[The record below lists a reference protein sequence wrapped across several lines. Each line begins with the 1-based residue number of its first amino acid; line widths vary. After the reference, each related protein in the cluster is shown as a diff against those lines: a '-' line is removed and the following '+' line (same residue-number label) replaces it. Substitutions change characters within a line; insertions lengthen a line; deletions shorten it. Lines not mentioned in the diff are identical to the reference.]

1 MGEKDQVQVGFTVE
15 RDQIAKLQKSFPESE
30 DIQEV
35 ATTLARLMLYEIIG
49 LLAGE
54 KRYLSLS
61 HQYVEW
67 LQEIY
72 AEILPGEE
80 YTYERLYNE
89 FNFPPG
95 TAQYLA
101 RVLRDR
107 QNADLHKRAKA
118 RLKKTIS
125 KEITEHDNLPA
136 DKQPKAKLR
145 SVKISAREYDLL
157 ILAVDRLFA
166 KEEDIEYPKVTS
178 RRTGRFVGI
187 SMHVEGLKKVLP
199 EIESL

>member
-1 MGEKDQVQVGFTVE
+1 MSQDDVKVSFTVE
-15 RDQIAKLQKSFPESE
+15 KGQVTKLQRSFPESE

-35 ATTLARLMLYEIIG
+35 ATKLAQLMLYELIG
-49 LLAGE
+49 LFAGE

-72 AEILPGEE
+72 AEILPEEE
-80 YTYERLYNE
+80 YTYEWLYNE

-107 QNADLHKRAKA
+107 QNVTLHGRAKA
-118 RLKKTIS
+118 RLQKILS
-125 KEITEHDNLPA
+125 KEIEEHNSMPA
-136 DKQPKAKLR
+136 DMQAKAKLR
-145 SVKISAREYDLL
+145 SVRMSAREYDLL

-166 KEEDIEYPKVTS
+166 NGKDIEYPKVTS
-178 RRTGRFVGI
+178 RTRQLVGI
-187 SMHVEGLKKVLP
+187 SMHVDYLKSVLS